1 MGELLP
7 ELLPDLLDLDLDRKD
22 SLYVKEDPKE
32 AGKDLL
38 KDSSY
43 RYMLHGKGTEAI
55 IKATATR
62 SKKEMQQYHTGSAYI
77 DFEGVRVNID
87 EYFLPKLNLKLTP
100 LTGKLLQL
108 MLIGATGLLNREA
121 VTEISLNLN
130 LMEVAN
136 ALGRN
141 VENRNTKS
149 KFKRE
154 FLNALEIL
162 SRINLQI
169 EETLGGKPIT
179 IGKAHLLSSFMPSA
193 TDKDTTQVILG
204 LKFLEYLSKTHL
216 KAFNTNILK
225 IVEASSYQF
234 HTAYN
239 NYVTIAKN
247 HVPNEGQV
255 TPVKARIFSIET
267 AIRWATLPTIEDV
280 KNSDRRYTQRII
292 EPLEKILDDEHGLIE
307 KWEWCKA
314 KGGKLTDSE
323 KANLGSYDVIQ
334 DLFIKVIAIK
344 EEEPL
349 LNAVYPATGRIM
361 EAREKKAKQRAKRVA
376 TAKAEQPKPDKD
388 E

>member
-1 MGELLP
+1 MG

-22 SLYVKEDPKE
+22 SLYVKENPKE

-43 RYMLHGKGTEAI
+43 RYMLQGKGTEAI
-55 IKATATR
+55 IKATATK
-62 SKKEMQQYHTGSAYI
+62 SKKEIQQYHTGSAYI

-108 MLIGATGLLNREA
+108 MLIGATGLLNREV
-121 VTEISLNLN
+121 VTEIRLDLNLVD
-130 LMEVAN
+130 VAT

-141 VENRNTKS
+141 IESKQAKY
-149 KFKRE
+149 KFKKE
-154 FLNALEIL
+154 LLNALEVL
-162 SRINLQI
+162 RRINLQI
-169 EETLGGKPIT
+169 VETAKGKELKVGMAYLI
-179 IGKAHLLSSFMPSA
+179 SSYTPSEA
-193 TDKDTTQVILG
+193 NKDTTEVILG

-239 NYVTIAKN
+239 NYVTIGNN
-247 HVPNEGQV
+247 HVAKEGQK
-255 TPVKARIFSIET
+255 TPVQAKIISIET
-267 AIRWATLPTIEDV
+267 AIKWTTTLPAIEDV
-280 KNSDRRYTQRII
+280 KGSDRRYTQRII
-292 EPLEKILDDEHGLIE
+292 EPLEKILDDEHGMIE

-314 KGGKLTDSE
+314 KGEKLTDNE

-349 LNAVYPATGRIM
+349 LNAVYPATGRIL
-361 EAREKKAKQRAKRVA
+361 EAKEKKAKQRAKRVA
-376 TAKAEQPKPDKD
+376 KAEAIQPEPDKD

>member
-1 MGELLP
+1 MG

-22 SLYVKEDPKE
+22 SLYVKENPKE

-62 SKKEMQQYHTGSAYI
+62 SKKEIQKYHTGSAYI
-77 DFEGVRVNID
+77 DFDGVRVNID

-121 VTEISLNLN
+121 VTEISLDLN
-130 LMEVAN
+130 LVDVAT

-141 VENRNTKS
+141 IESKQAKY

-154 FLNALEIL
+154 LLNALEIL

-169 EETLGGKPIT
+169 EETLGGKSIT
-179 IGKAHLLSSFMPSA
+179 VGKAHLLSSFMPSS
-193 TDKDTTQVILG
+193 TDKDTTEVILG

-225 IVEASSYQF
+225 ISDASSYQF

-239 NYVTIAKN
+239 NYVTIGNN
-247 HVPNEGQV
+247 HVAKEGQK
-255 TPVKARIFSIET
+255 TPVQAKIISIET
-267 AIRWATLPTIEDV
+267 AIKWATTLPTIEDV

-292 EPLEKILDDEHGLIE
+292 EPLEKILDDEYGMID
-307 KWEWCKA
+307 KWEWCKT
-314 KGGKLTDSE
+314 KGEKLTEDE

-349 LNAVYPATGRIM
+349 LNAVYPATGRIL
-361 EAREKKAKQRAKRVA
+361 EAKEKKAKQRAKRVA
-376 TAKAEQPKPDKD
+376 KAEAIQPEPDKD

>member
-7 ELLPDLLDLDLDRKD
+7 ELLPDLLDLNLDRKD
-22 SLYVKEDPKE
+22 SLYIKEGPKE

-43 RYMLHGKGTEAI
+43 RYMLQGKGTEAI
-55 IKATATR
+55 IKATATK
-62 SKKEMQQYHTGSAYI
+62 SKKEIQKYHTGSAYI

-108 MLIGATGLLNREA
+108 MLIGTTGLLNRSA

-179 IGKAHLLSSFMPSA
+179 VGKAHLLSSFMPSA

-267 AIRWATLPTIEDV
+267 AIKWATLPTIEDV

-292 EPLEKILDDEHGLIE
+292 EPLEKILDDEYGMIE

-314 KGGKLTDSE
+314 KSEKLTDKE

-334 DLFIKVIAIK
+334 DLYVKVIAIK
-344 EEEPL
+344 EEGPL
-349 LNAVYPATGRIM
+349 LNAVYPATGRII
-361 EAREKKAKQRAKRVA
+361 EAKEKRAKQRATRV
-376 TAKAEQPKPDKD
+376 AKAESVQPKPAKD

>member
-1 MGELLP
+1 MG
-7 ELLPDLLDLDLDRKD
+7 ELLPDLLDLNLDRKD

-43 RYMLHGKGTEAI
+43 RYMLQGKGTEAI

-62 SKKEMQQYHTGSAYI
+62 SKKEIQQYHTGSAYI

-108 MLIGATGLLNREA
+108 MLIGATGLLNRSA

-169 EETLGGKPIT
+169 EETLGGKSIT
-179 IGKAHLLSSFMPSA
+179 VGKAHLLSSFMPSN
-193 TDKDTTQVILG
+193 TDKDTTEVILG

-267 AIRWATLPTIEDV
+267 AIKWATLPTIEDV
-280 KNSDRRYTQRII
+280 KKSDRRYTQRII
-292 EPLEKILDDEHGLIE
+292 EPLEKILDDEYGMIE

-314 KGGKLTDSE
+314 KSEKLTDSE

-349 LNAVYPATGRIM
+349 LNAVYPATGRII
-361 EAREKKAKQRAKRVA
+361 EAKEKKAKQRATRV
-376 TAKAEQPKPDKD
+376 AKAEAVQPKPAKD

>member
-1 MGELLP
+1 MG

-43 RYMLHGKGTEAI
+43 RYMLQGKGTEAI
-55 IKATATR
+55 IKATATK
-62 SKKEMQQYHTGSAYI
+62 SKKEIQQYHTGSAYI

-108 MLIGATGLLNREA
+108 MLIGATGLLNRAA

-154 FLNALEIL
+154 FLNALEVL

-169 EETLGGKPIT
+169 EETLGGKSIT
-179 IGKAHLLSSFMPSA
+179 VGKAHLLSSFMPSSA
-193 TDKDTTQVILG
+193 DKDTTEVILG

-267 AIRWATLPTIEDV
+267 AIKWATLPTIEDV

-292 EPLEKILDDEHGLIE
+292 EPLEKILDDEYGMIE

-314 KGGKLTDSE
+314 KSEKLTDKE

-349 LNAVYPATGRIM
+349 LNAVYPATGRII
-361 EAREKKAKQRAKRVA
+361 EAKEKKAKQRAKRVA
-376 TAKAEQPKPDKD
+376 KAEAVQPKPAKD

>member
-1 MGELLP
+1 MG

-22 SLYVKEDPKE
+22 SLYVKENPKE

-43 RYMLHGKGTEAI
+43 RYMLQGKGTEAI
-55 IKATATR
+55 IKATATK
-62 SKKEMQQYHTGSAYI
+62 SKKEIQQYHTGSAYI

-108 MLIGATGLLNREA
+108 MLIGATGLLNRSA

-169 EETLGGKPIT
+169 EETLGGKSIT
-179 IGKAHLLSSFMPSA
+179 VGKAHLLSSFMPSS
-193 TDKDTTQVILG
+193 TNKDTTEVILG

-239 NYVTIAKN
+239 NYVTIGNN
-247 HVPNEGQV
+247 HVAKEGQK
-255 TPVKARIFSIET
+255 TPVQAKIISIET
-267 AIRWATLPTIEDV
+267 AIKWTTTLPAIEDV
-280 KNSDRRYTQRII
+280 KGSDRHYTQRII
-292 EPLEKILDDEHGLIE
+292 EPLEKILDDEHGMIE

-314 KGGKLTDSE
+314 KGEKLTDNE

-349 LNAVYPATGRIM
+349 LNAVYPATGRII
-361 EAREKKAKQRAKRVA
+361 EAKEKKAKQRAKRVA
-376 TAKAEQPKPDKD
+376 KAESVQPKPAKD

>member
-1 MGELLP
+1 MGELS
-7 ELLPDLLDLDLDRKD
+7 PDLLDLDLDRKD

-62 SKKEMQQYHTGSAYI
+62 SKKEIQKYHTGSAYI
-77 DFEGVRVNID
+77 DFDGVRVNID

-121 VTEISLNLN
+121 VTEIRLDLNLVD
-130 LMEVAN
+130 VAT

-141 VENRNTKS
+141 IESKQAKY
-149 KFKRE
+149 KFKKE
-154 FLNALEIL
+154 LLNALEVL
-162 SRINLQI
+162 RRINLQI
-169 EETLGGKPIT
+169 VETAKGKELKVGMAYLI
-179 IGKAHLLSSFMPSA
+179 SSFMPSA
-193 TDKDTTQVILG
+193 TDKDTTEVKLG
-204 LKFLEYLSKTHL
+204 LEFLNYLSQVHM

-225 IVEASSYQF
+225 ISDASSYQF

-239 NYVTIAKN
+239 NYVTIGNN
-247 HVPNEGQV
+247 HVAKEGQK
-255 TPVKARIFSIET
+255 TPVQAKIISIET
-267 AIRWATLPTIEDV
+267 AIKWATTLPAIEDV
-280 KNSDRRYTQRII
+280 KGSDRRYTQRII
-292 EPLEKILDDEHGLIE
+292 EPLEKILDDEHGMIE

-314 KGGKLTDSE
+314 KGEKLTDNE

-349 LNAVYPATGRIM
+349 LNAVYPATGRIL
-361 EAREKKAKQRAKRVA
+361 EAKEKKAKQRAKRVA
-376 TAKAEQPKPDKD
+376 KAEAIQPEPDKD

>member
-1 MGELLP
+1 MGVN
-7 ELLPDLLDLDLDRKD
+7 LDRKEQTY
-22 SLYVKEDPKE
+22 LKEEPIE
-32 AGKDLL
+32 AGLGLL
-38 KDSSY
+38 DSSY

-62 SKKEMQQYHTGSAYI
+62 SKKEIQQYHTGSAYI

-121 VTEISLNLN
+121 VTEIRLDLNLVD
-130 LMEVAN
+130 VAT

-141 VENRNTKS
+141 IESKQAKY
-149 KFKRE
+149 KFKKE
-154 FLNALEIL
+154 LLNALEVL
-162 SRINLQI
+162 RRINLQI
-169 EETLGGKPIT
+169 VETAKGKELKVGMAYLI
-179 IGKAHLLSSFMPSA
+179 SSFMPSA
-193 TDKDTTQVILG
+193 TDKDTTEVKLG
-204 LKFLEYLSKTHL
+204 LEFLNYLSQVHM

-225 IVEASSYQF
+225 ISDASSYQF

-239 NYVTIAKN
+239 NYVTIGNN
-247 HVPNEGQV
+247 HVAKEGQK
-255 TPVKARIFSIET
+255 TPVQAKIISIET
-267 AIRWATLPTIEDV
+267 AIKWTTTLPAIEDV
-280 KNSDRRYTQRII
+280 KGSDRRYTQRII
-292 EPLEKILDDEHGLIE
+292 EPLEKILDDEHGMIE

-314 KGGKLTDSE
+314 KGEKLTDNE

-349 LNAVYPATGRIM
+349 LNAVYPATGRIL
-361 EAREKKAKQRAKRVA
+361 EAKEKKAKQRAKRVA
-376 TAKAEQPKPDKD
+376 KAEAIQPEPDKD

>member
-1 MGELLP
+1 MGVN
-7 ELLPDLLDLDLDRKD
+7 LDRKEQTY
-22 SLYVKEDPKE
+22 LKEEPIE
-32 AGKDLL
+32 AGLGLL
-38 KDSSY
+38 DSSY

-62 SKKEMQQYHTGSAYI
+62 SKKEIQKYHTGSAYI
-77 DFEGVRVNID
+77 DFDGVRVNID

-169 EETLGGKPIT
+169 EETLGGKSIT
-179 IGKAHLLSSFMPSA
+179 VGKAHLLSSFMPSSK
-193 TDKDTTQVILG
+193 DKDTTEVILG

-267 AIRWATLPTIEDV
+267 AIKWATLPTIEDV

-292 EPLEKILDDEHGLIE
+292 EPLEKILDDEYGMIE

-314 KGGKLTDSE
+314 KSEKLTDSE

>member
-1 MGELLP
+1 MG

-22 SLYVKEDPKE
+22 SLYIKEGPKE

-43 RYMLHGKGTEAI
+43 RYMLQGKGTEAI
-55 IKATATR
+55 IKATATK
-62 SKKEMQQYHTGSAYI
+62 SKKEIQKYHTGSAYI

-108 MLIGATGLLNREA
+108 MLIGATGLLNRSA

-179 IGKAHLLSSFMPSA
+179 VGKAHLLSSFMPSA
-193 TDKDTTQVILG
+193 TDKDATEVILG

-314 KGGKLTDSE
+314 KSEKLTDSE
-323 KANLGSYDVIQ
+323 KANLGSYDVIEK
-334 DLFIKVIAIK
+334 LYVKVIAIK

-349 LNAVYPATGRIM
+349 LNAVYPATGRII
-361 EAREKKAKQRAKRVA
+361 EAKEKKAKQRAKRVA
-376 TAKAEQPKPDKD
+376 KAEAVQPKPAKD

>member
-43 RYMLHGKGTEAI
+43 RYILHGKGTEAI
-55 IKATATR
+55 IKATATK
-62 SKKEMQQYHTGSAYI
+62 SKKEIERYHTGSAYI

-149 KFKRE
+149 KFKKE
-154 FLNALEIL
+154 FLNALEVL

-179 IGKAHLLSSFMPSA
+179 VGKAHLLSSFMPSA
-193 TDKDTTQVILG
+193 TDKDTTEAILG

-314 KGGKLTDSE
+314 KGGKLTASE

-344 EEEPL
+344 EEGPL
-349 LNAVYPATGRIM
+349 LNAVYPATGRII
-361 EAREKKAKQRAKRVA
+361 ESKEKKAKQRAKRVA
-376 TAKAEQPKPDKD
+376 KAEAVQPKPEKD

>member
-1 MGELLP
+1 MG

-22 SLYVKEDPKE
+22 SLYLKEDPKE

-55 IKATATR
+55 IKATTTR
-62 SKKEMQQYHTGSAYI
+62 SKKDIQQYHTGSAYI
-77 DFEGVRVNID
+77 DFDGVRVNID
-87 EYFLPKLNLKLTP
+87 EYFLPKLNLKLTA
-100 LTGKLLQL
+100 LTGKLLQF
-108 MLIGATGLLNREA
+108 MLIGATGLLKREA

-130 LMEVAN
+130 IMEVAN

-149 KFKRE
+149 KFKKE
-154 FLNALEIL
+154 FLNALEVL
-162 SRINLQI
+162 SRINLQV
-169 EETLGGKPIT
+169 EEMLGGKPIT

-193 TDKDTTQVILG
+193 TDKDTTEVILG

-225 IVEASSYQF
+225 IAGDSSYQF

-280 KNSDRRYTQRII
+280 KNSDRRYTQRLI
-292 EPLEKILDDEHGLIE
+292 EPLEKILDDEHGMID

-314 KGGKLTDSE
+314 KGEKLTDNE
-323 KANLGSYDVIQ
+323 KANLSSYDVIK
-334 DLFIKVIAIK
+334 DLFIKVTAIK
-344 EEEPL
+344 EEGPL
-349 LNAVYPATGRIM
+349 LNAVYPATGRII
-361 EAREKKAKQRAKRVA
+361 ETKEKKTKQRAKRVA
-376 TAKAEQPKPDKD
+376 KAEAAQPKPDKD
-388 E
+388 K